1 MNEIQTIQPV
11 TQGPNKGSI
20 DENRKSRDTLP
31 LKVPLWIIY
40 AEHACT
46 PAHYCRLLDHLG
58 DKCPKTINLMWP
70 NTVYTAHTNIAAG
83 GLQCLVRYKNQLY
96 FKLII
101 FQRKTLKKKQ
111 KNNSFTYNSRYSLL
125 VRF

>member
-1 MNEIQTIQPV
+1 
-11 TQGPNKGSI
+11 
-20 DENRKSRDTLP
+20 
-31 LKVPLWIIY
+31 
-40 AEHACT
+40 
-46 PAHYCRLLDHLG
+46 
-58 DKCPKTINLMWP
+58 MWP

>member
-1 MNEIQTIQPV
+1 MQ
-11 TQGPNKGSI
+11 SM
-20 DENRKSRDTLP
+20 
-31 LKVPLWIIY
+31 
-40 AEHACT
+40 HAHCT

-101 FQRKTLKKKQ
+101 FQRKTLKKKRIILLLITVVILYRYAF
-111 KNNSFTYNSRYSLL
+111 KVIILANS
-125 VRF
+125 VK

>member
-1 MNEIQTIQPV
+1 MAACYGEQHGCILLGV
-11 TQGPNKGSI
+11 A
-20 DENRKSRDTLP
+20 RL
-31 LKVPLWIIY
+31 
-40 AEHACT
+40 HATGRSMHAHCT

-70 NTVYTAHTNIAAG
+70 NTVYTAHINIAAG
-83 GLQCLVRYKNQLY
+83 GLQFLVRYKNQLY

-111 KNNSFTYNSRYSLL
+111 KNNSTNHFENSIYIIIYTKFRIETILPPNPK
-125 VRF
+125 